1 MLFVSLSSTCHIDD
15 FLSLLFFLSFFFLKK
30 KIKIKIND
38 LTLFDVTLHIRV
50 FMTCQ
55 MRLVVDDK
63 QLVLTV
69 K

>member
-1 MLFVSLSSTCHIDD
+1 MLFVSLSSTCHTDD
-15 FLSLLFFLSFFFLKK
+15 FLSLLFFLSFFSLK

-55 MRLVVDDK
+55 IRLVVDDK